1 MPVDREAA
9 LEQQLAGQVLNQRL
23 AALSAHDQGFD
34 RQEFL
39 ERVQGV
45 AVAMAA
51 ACRKGS
57 LDALQSDIFEGRFAA
72 WKAGFLDTNY
82 GQELSGENLTVH
94 GMAIAGVAFGLSL
107 NAIINQADPDNATY
121 DAITVRVDAGSDA
134 EQPFTE
140 YWIFIRRVGN
150 GASGAAPQTGQCP
163 NCGAP
168 LSLNPMGACVYCG
181 AALSLHADSTWTL
194 AEITNIQLPL
204 G

>member
-9 LEQQLAGQVLNQRL
+9 LEQQLAGQAINQRL

-39 ERVQGV
+39 ERTQGIV
-45 AVAMAA
+45 VAMAA

-57 LDALQSDIFEGRFAA
+57 LDALESDIFEGRFAA
-72 WKAGFLDTNY
+72 WKAGFLDSNY
-82 GQELSGENLTVH
+82 GQELSGENLAVH
-94 GMAIAGVAFGLSL
+94 GMAIAGVALGLSL

-134 EQPFTE
+134 EQPYTQ

-150 GASGAAPQTGQCP
+150 GASAAAPQTGQCP

-181 AALSLHADSTWTL
+181 AALSLRADSTWTV

>member
-1 MPVDREAA
+1 VDRDAA
-9 LEQQLAGQVLNQRL
+9 LEQQIAGQVLNQRL
-23 AALSAHDQGFD
+23 AALSARDQAFNK
-34 RQEFL
+34 QEFL
-39 ERVQGV
+39 ERVQGIV
-45 AVAMAA
+45 VAMST

-72 WKAGFLDTNY
+72 WKAGFMDTDY
-82 GQELSGENLTVH
+82 ARELSGENLAVH
-94 GMAIAGVAFGLSL
+94 GLALAGVALGLKL

-121 DAITVRVDAGSDA
+121 DAITVRMDAASDA

-140 YWIFIRRVGN
+140 YWIFIRRAAN
-150 GASGAAPQTGQCP
+150 GAGGAAPTGQCP

-181 AALSLHADSTWTL
+181 ALASLDADSTWTL

>member
-1 MPVDREAA
+1 MDREAA
-9 LEQQLAGQVLNQRL
+9 LEQQIAGQAVAQRL
-23 AALSAHDQGFD
+23 AALTAHDQGFD

-39 ERVQGV
+39 ERVQGIV
-45 AVAMAA
+45 VAMAA

-72 WKAGFLDTNY
+72 WKSGFMDTDY
-82 GQELSGENLTVH
+82 GRELAGENLTVH
-94 GMAIAGVAFGLSL
+94 GMAIAGVALGLNL

-121 DAITVRVDAGSDA
+121 DAITVRVDAASDA

-140 YWIFIRRVGN
+140 YWIFIRRVGD
-150 GASGAAPQTGQCP
+150 GTSGVGPLTGQCP

-181 AALSLHADSTWTL
+181 AALTVHADSTWTL